1 LIPLPW
7 WGPVLAPVLIAF
19 LMICGGTLVALN
31 DQPDRPFWPRPASL
45 LLAALGGILALYVF
59 MADAIAVS
67 GQGGKALR
75 ELLPTWFNW
84 PLFLAA
90 VGLMATPVIELIGIQ
105 LRRPFAFSVS
115 RTQETSSIAAN
126 PETQL

>member
-1 LIPLPW
+1 
-7 WGPVLAPVLIAF
+7 
-19 LMICGGTLVALN
+19 MICGGTLVAVN
-31 DQPDRPFWPRPASL
+31 DRPDRPFWPRPTSL
-45 LLAALGGILALYVF
+45 LLAALGGIVALYVF

-90 VGLMATPVIELIGIQ
+90 TGLMATPVLELIWLQ
-105 LRRPFAFSVS
+105 LGKPFGFSVS
-115 RTQETSSIAAN
+115 RTEETSSIAAN
-126 PETQL
+126 PEAQS